1 MSSPTPQPS
10 SLATSLETSKAG
22 STSAKNGQWQQRAL
36 WGLAGALVIL
46 GGGFLL
52 WRVLAPKGPPP
63 GAQIPQGVPVTLEA
77 VQQGTLRDSSEFI
90 GSLDAQAGVAL
101 QPEASGRITQIYV
114 SSGDRVAAGAPI
126 LELSPDRTQAELS
139 AAVANANAVRA
150 ARESSRSQ
158 LNSLLARRAEV
169 EAEVNLQ
176 EEEYRRTAYLVD
188 RGAQSDQ
195 ELDIASRDREAAR
208 AGLRSAEQEI
218 AAARASLE
226 QANAAFEQ
234 AQADAAAVREDLQ
247 DRTVTAPIAGIVA
260 DIPAKLGD
268 YVEPGSVMTTIV
280 QNDTLE
286 LDLAIP
292 IDQAERLTLGLPV
305 ELLGSDDQT
314 SIATGSISFISP
326 QADSDSQTVLAK
338 ARFENTSG
346 RLQDDQRVNARVTWE
361 QRPGVLVP
369 TSAISRLGGQ
379 TFVYTIAEA
388 EAEEQSGSKPGA
400 GQGQQ
405 SPQSPGGDEQAP
417 QQVARLRPVELGS
430 IQDNSYQVIS
440 GLEPGETIIVSGV
453 INLQDG
459 VPIMPQTEETEES
472 ADQQAP
478 QSP

>member
-1 MSSPTPQPS
+1 M
-10 SLATSLETSKAG
+10 
-22 STSAKNGQWQQRAL
+22 
-36 WGLAGALVIL
+36 
-46 GGGFLL
+46 
-52 WRVLAPKGPPP
+52 
-63 GAQIPQGVPVTLEA
+63 
-77 VQQGTLRDSSEFI
+77 
-90 GSLDAQAGVAL
+90 
-101 QPEASGRITQIYV
+101 
-114 SSGDRVAAGAPI
+114 
-126 LELSPDRTQAELS
+126 ELSPDRTQAELS

-388 EAEEQSGSKPGA
+388 EAEEQI
-400 GQGQQ
+400 
-405 SPQSPGGDEQAP
+405 
-417 QQVARLRPVELGS
+417 RL
-430 IQDNSYQVIS
+430 
-440 GLEPGETIIVSGV
+440 
-453 INLQDG
+453 
-459 VPIMPQTEETEES
+459 
-472 ADQQAP
+472 
-478 QSP
+478 